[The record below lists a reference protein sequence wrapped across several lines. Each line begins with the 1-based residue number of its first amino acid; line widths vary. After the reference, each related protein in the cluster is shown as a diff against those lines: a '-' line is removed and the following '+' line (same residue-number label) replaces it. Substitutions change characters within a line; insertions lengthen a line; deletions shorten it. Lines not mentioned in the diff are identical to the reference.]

1 VKTDD
6 QFAIIDRDRF
16 YTRLTKSLDKQLLI
30 FAYRRTQQANFHWA
44 AQSSTAEGSAASS
57 TGLVLSNSSSD
68 PQFPQITNSPAET
81 FLAISTSALQ
91 TGHSPMV
98 SPNYSGS
105 QRRHFRR

>member
-1 VKTDD
+1 VKIDD
-6 QFAIIDRDRF
+6 QFAIIDHDRY
-16 YTRLTKSLDKQLLI
+16 YTRLTKSLDKQLLL

-57 TGLVLSNSSSD
+57 TGLVLSNSSSE

-81 FLAISTSALQ
+81 FAAISTSALQ

-98 SPNYSGS
+98 SPNYSGLKGCYFM
-105 QRRHFRR
+105 R